1 MQNTGSECLGFNPH
15 EPKPFLQSCVE
26 RDVQSHSI
34 SIAELSI
41 CGGQQAATWV
51 RDPKRCKSTSA
62 VCSGPAG
69 VIAERACSIFLQAQ
83 RGYGSAS
90 CG

>member
-1 MQNTGSECLGFNPH
+1 MQNTGSECLGFNPR

-34 SIAELSI
+34 SIAELGI

-51 RDPKRCKSTSA
+51 IDPKR
-62 VCSGPAG
+62 
-69 VIAERACSIFLQAQ
+69 
-83 RGYGSAS
+83 
-90 CG
+90 